1 MSSHPRTLPTPR
13 TRSTR
18 VFFLTLGLIT
28 MFFVLTVGASWTN
41 NVLTRSP
48 KTSVSTDIQALF
60 PQGWAFFTKSPREPA
75 AVPYLRTAAGDW
87 VRADSLP
94 QSSAGN
100 LFGLSR
106 NQRAQ
111 GTELAIIAQLLPGFQ
126 ECADYVSSCLESAAP
141 PRTVLPSP
149 TRARQFCG
157 DLTIVM
163 QEPVKF
169 GYRDR
174 VPSQTRAVS
183 LARVAITC

>member
-1 MSSHPRTLPTPR
+1 
-13 TRSTR
+13 
-18 VFFLTLGLIT
+18 